1 MRRLLFLTLTGLG
14 LFAPSV
20 YAQLPGLVSTPL
32 ANGGQSW
39 SLSVQTLVFITSL
52 TFIPAILLMM
62 TSFTRIIIVFGLLR
76 NALGTPSAPPNQ
88 VLLGLALFLTFFIM
102 SPVIDKIYTEA
113 YQPFSEDKISMQV
126 ALEKGAQPLR
136 EFMLRQTR
144 EADLALFARLAN
156 TGELQGPEA
165 VPMRILLPAYV
176 TSELKTAFQIGFT
189 IFIPFLIIDLVI
201 ASVLMALGMMM
212 VPPATIALPFK
223 IMLFVLVDG
232 WQRWSARWRRVS
244 TVEERAMTPESVMM
258 MGTEAMKVAIAVA
271 APLLLVALVTGL
283 IISILQAATQINE
296 MTLSFIPK
304 IIAVFV
310 AIIVAGPWML
320 NLLLD
325 YMRNLFTNL
334 PYIIG

>member
-1 MRRLLFLTLTGLG
+1 MRRLLSV
-14 LFAPSV
+14 APV
-20 YAQLPGLVSTPL
+20 LLWLITPLAFAQLPGITSQPL
-32 ANGGQSW
+32 PGGGQSW
-39 SLSVQTLVFITSL
+39 SLPVQTLVFITSL

-102 SPVIDKIYTEA
+102 SPVIDKIYVDA
-113 YQPFSEDKISMQV
+113 YQPFSEEKISMQE

-144 EADLALFARLAN
+144 EADLGLFARLAN
-156 TGELQGPEA
+156 TGPLQGPEA

-212 VPPATIALPFK
+212 
-223 IMLFVLVDG
+223 
-232 WQRWSARWRRVS
+232 
-244 TVEERAMTPESVMM
+244 
-258 MGTEAMKVAIAVA
+258 GTEAMKVALALA

-304 IIAVFV
+304 IIAVFI
-310 AIIVAGPWML
+310 AIIIAGPWML

-325 YMRNLFTNL
+325 YVRTLFTNL